1 VQLGNPWN
9 LKGCRQMSGKSLR
22 DYIRRFSRK
31 CNELPKIDDT
41 DVISAFWSGTSCWTL
56 VHDLG
61 RDQTKTTKELLDI
74 TTRYVSDKE
83 EVWVPLIK
91 RKSGRFHPGQWKI
104 FEGTKLLDRLAFFSF
119 FKLGFYWKK
128 GWDKKDC
135 LLTSQ

>member
-1 VQLGNPWN
+1 
-9 LKGCRQMSGKSLR
+9 MSGKSLR

-91 RKSGRFHPGQWKI
+91 RKSGRFFIQGNGKYLREQSCSTDSHFFLSLSSAFIGKKG
-104 FEGTKLLDRLAFFSF
+104 GTKKTA
-119 FKLGFYWKK
+119 Y
-128 GWDKKDC
+128 
-135 LLTSQ
+135 